1 MFVTF
6 QCSACGKKL
15 KVREA
20 LAGKVIQCPSCHNRC
35 QAPLGNGAAAE
46 DRIETLGVSRFPS
59 QDQNSTQRTDA
70 VRNESISSAET
81 QSPAPASP
89 QSTAMPR
96 STAITKVGTPLPQ
109 KATSKASS
117 GKSISSPGASAT
129 EPSLRGQVGRFQVR
143 SALGQGGFGTVYRAW
158 DPILNREVAIKLPR
172 AAGQSAEQ
180 LILEARAAAPLRH
193 PNIVAVY
200 EAGVEGDEV
209 FIAQEFVSGQTLI
222 DRIHDEPVEAEIA
235 AEWIRAL
242 ADALDYAHGEGIVHR
257 DVKPH
262 NIMVDESGR
271 AQLMDFGLAMSRSE
285 EPSRRGTQQ
294 RQVSGTPAYM
304 APEQARGDTQEI
316 GPKTDQYGL
325 GAVLYELLTGTAPY
339 RGGSEVVEQ
348 IASGVKPKAPRSVVT
363 SVPRDLEAICLKA
376 MSGLPVK
383 RYASCREFGDDLTR
397 FVNGDLVRARWYSPL
412 ELLSYWAK
420 RRPGF
425 LGWMTAAVC
434 LLALV
439 FGGGVAWTLRTLK
452 ADEAAAPVASSVPSS
467 PLASSKVPEQAAP
480 TNIAADLEAETLLY
494 GRQLDRTRLELEH
507 NEVRRA
513 DSWLEQS
520 RWDFRGWEY
529 NYLRRVVS
537 GGWKTLHGHWSE
549 ITAIAVHPSGQ
560 KFASAGRDQTIRV
573 WDIQSGEI
581 LRNVASSQLV
591 TALAFSP
598 DGSVLA
604 AATGDQ
610 TALPVAGPVP
620 MMAPVA
626 PAPSANPSSSPVPV
640 AAAPIVA
647 ESGGHAVL
655 LLNSDSMKELR
666 RYTEHAGA
674 ISDLAFSADGR
685 LVVSG
690 GAASNSQSPSPM
702 GNGGSARVWDVETL
716 ETKYELASPTGAVNR
731 IAFVP
736 ATSKVVATTGAGMR
750 GAILVW
756 DLAATVAPDGPP
768 APGPMPFPAPMA
780 PVVPMPQGIEPSPVL
795 PAAPTEVSVELPPS
809 KLPSKL
815 TASSVPELIPVSYVP
830 LPLGQ
835 PESPMSGSGI
845 PLQPIQQISGAS
857 LGLATDEM
865 QGQSVLMTSPAMELW
880 LLEQGRRRIAGT
892 FESID
897 DISNAIQG
905 GDRHTS
911 RVAAMAVFDLACSA
925 NDGSSFLPPAL
936 AVAGGDP
943 LTIRRPGQ
951 LVLKN
956 PRYESG
962 SEVLYRG
969 HRSAVTAVA
978 FRPDGKVFI
987 SGDANG
993 ALKIW
998 NAEVHPE
1005 VVRLPSAAAATKVA
1019 FGRDGRYVAVARKAL
1034 SWTALRGAVSMRDQ
1048 QGRPISSDPRTPGT
1062 IEFSDINNGQKVL
1075 TLTAGPGDVLGLCMD
1090 PEGKWVAGGGDDAR
1104 LRVWNLD
1111 NARLQT
1117 ETEMPGRILSL
1128 AVSSDG
1134 QQIAI
1139 GCADPETATRPIPEP
1154 VAGNSSDAAKPSGM
1168 VVIWNVQDGVEAGR
1182 WPAHQGDV
1190 LSVAFSP
1197 DGSTLATSGSD
1208 RLLHLW
1214 SIERKEIL
1222 RTLEAYDGEIVDLV
1236 FRPLGKDLGGVG
1248 FDPCR
1253 PSKPGDAVIW
1263 SAETGEQRLTLPAQS
1278 GRLYGITYSPDGRRF
1293 ATGGGAFIGSLA
1305 SPGNVRVHDAD
1316 SGIELLPLTGGTGR
1330 DRKREQVVKT
1340 FTTMV
1345 VKNEFRTETRSVVE
1359 KIPVTKTVTIDV
1371 PVTRIGDDGKP
1382 VTETEQQTKEVTE
1395 YHEVRKEVPVTV
1407 CVPVQVPEERTVM
1420 QQVDVMWEE
1429 PGTILAVAFSGDGRS
1444 LAAAC
1449 ENGSALVWDAQNCRP
1464 SDLTHWPNGRIV
1476 CTAAS
1481 SDGRWIAA
1489 AGDLTSGCD
1498 CRGIVRIYD
1507 ARTGRIQK
1515 EFETDSGVVSSI
1527 QFTPDG
1533 KRVVLLAGCMN
1544 WEMTSCYCDFGE
1556 LPQDQ
1561 QLVSQFSSQ
1570 RSNVS
1575 STQVCE
1581 VRDVESGERITT
1593 VGEPGNLLAMAVLPG
1608 SGHVL
1613 LSRDQTLSLHQ
1624 ADDGQEIRQWS
1635 VPGPVTQIAIHP
1647 DGVTFA
1653 CLTDPGHVLLL
1664 SSEQEE
1670 PVQVL
1675 ANDVAGVLTFNPSGS
1690 QLAVLQSG
1698 GGAAPVQLGSVPTSL
1713 PGPSL
1718 RVEDTPIGM
1727 LHLWNLSDNNKHSTS
1742 ALSGQSQATSISW
1755 LENPETLLIGNW
1767 DGSVVSVATGAM
1779 TNSWRV
1785 RGHRD
1790 GVQVLPI
1797 PDGRFA
1803 TLGREGDLRIWRS
1816 EFRQPQSADCVA
1828 CAAPRPRPIVLKTDP
1843 QASIQ
1848 RVAITGDGKQAVVAA
1863 SRRIRQIPGTLS
1875 HPVLLIDPMSGA
1887 ETAVPAHTDTIR
1899 SVAVRPDGLQS
1910 ASVSQDMKLR
1920 VSLTEGGASQ
1930 ELIHS
1935 NKLMK
1940 VVYSSDGRMIATST
1954 AFDGLVWLWD
1964 ANSLTQMRKWQ
1975 AEPMTAF
1982 AVAFHPSSKLI
1993 ATAGLSGMI
2002 KLWNTD
2008 NGELVREWKAH
2019 EGKIQTLMFHGDSLL
2034 ASCGDDRSV
2043 RLWNPESGEQTRVLE
2058 GFQSPVY
2065 DIAFSPDGLHL
2076 AAGAMEPVVRVFD
2089 LTTGAISSELP
2100 EHGSGIWSLAFSPDG
2115 TRLACCGRETP
2126 LVIWNW
2132 TDSQVVAR
2140 NQRAGE
2146 CLAWFPDG
2154 SRLLTGTVFNAS
2166 TPGPQVETVYSFH
2179 DPVSGQEVESFSIPD
2194 AVTQQ
2199 LAVSQNG
2206 QYVITCRNSG
2216 EVLLW
2221 DRKEQRI
2228 TAECRGHQGAV
2239 RSLCFHPD
2247 GNQFLTGG
2255 QDATIRIWK
2264 TAGTEQR
2271 SIPQSGPVSALALDP
2286 SGRWL
2291 AAGISRTVAIWDL
2304 TENKVIHELP
2314 GHYGE
2319 VCHIAFSPDGRLLA
2333 ATSRTFFN
2341 DRWQGDLK
2349 IWDVAT
2355 GTRKL
2360 SMPTHTWWDAAVSFD
2375 PSGRHIATTGKDH
2388 TVFVIDAETGAIERT
2403 IPTNGY
2409 LCASLAFAHDGRLL
2423 APLMNRATL
2432 MDVAPEEKPFGN
2444 SPYRAPSQDTDEE
2457 TAARWVLGQGG
2468 QLQVLIDGV
2477 APLDVNRVEDLPE
2490 DSFVI
2495 TRVSLSGNNSIQE
2508 SDLTVLHPLRKLT
2521 SLRLDLSSVSNE
2533 GLSFPGSNPDLREL
2547 FLNGTQIT
2555 DSGLHHL
2562 SGLKNLRLL
2571 HLNDTKVAGL
2581 GFRLSLKDLNLLE
2594 NVELHRTAL
2603 DDAGFEAVLALPG
2616 LKRIGLAGTSVTEQA
2631 ISAART
2637 QKPELEIVK

>member
-1 MFVTF
+1 MFLTF

-15 KVREA
+15 KVRDV
-20 LAGKVIQCPSCHNRC
+20 LAGKVIQCPSCQHRC
-35 QAPLGNGAAAE
+35 QAPQRNGPATE
-46 DRIETLGVSRFPS
+46 DRIETHADSGLPS
-59 QDQNSTQRTDA
+59 QDQNPPRRTDA
-70 VRNESISSAET
+70 VRNDLISSAEARR
-81 QSPAPASP
+81 PAPTPP
-89 QSTAMPR
+89 QSTATPR
-96 STAITKVGTPLPQ
+96 STPISNAGTPSPQ
-109 KATSKASS
+109 KPASV
-117 GKSISSPGASAT
+117 KSITPPAASPT
-129 EPSLRGQVGRFQVR
+129 ELPLRGQVGRFQVR

-200 EAGVEGDEV
+200 DAGVDGDEV
-209 FIAQEFVSGQTLI
+209 FIAQELVSGQTLI
-222 DRIHDEPVEAEIA
+222 DRINNEPIKAQIA

-242 ADALDYAHGEGIVHR
+242 ADALNYAHSEGIVHR

-271 AQLMDFGLAMSRSE
+271 TQLMDFGLAMSRSE
-285 EPSRRGTQQ
+285 ESSLRGPQDG
-294 RQVSGTPAYM
+294 QVSGTPAYM
-304 APEQARGDTQEI
+304 APEQARGDTQEV
-316 GPKTDQYGL
+316 GPKTDQYAL

-339 RGGSEVVEQ
+339 RGGSEVVDQ
-348 IASGVKPKAPRSVVT
+348 IASGVKPKAPRSVVA

-376 MSGLPVK
+376 MSGLPAK
-383 RYASCREFGDDLTR
+383 RYANCREFGEDLTR
-397 FVNGDLVRARWYSPL
+397 FVNGDLIRARWYSPL
-412 ELLSYWAK
+412 ELLSYWAQ
-420 RRPGF
+420 RRPGL

-439 FGGGVAWTLRTLK
+439 FGGGVALTLRTLK
-452 ADEAAAPVASSVPSS
+452 AEESTAPVASLS
-467 PLASSKVPEQAAP
+467 PAPLKSDVPELAAP
-480 TNIAADLEAETLLY
+480 RSVASDLEAETLLY
-494 GRQLDRTRLELEH
+494 GRQLDRTRLELQH

-549 ITAIAVHPSGQ
+549 ITAIAVHPDGQ

-581 LRNVASSQLV
+581 LKKVNSSQLV
-591 TALAFSP
+591 TALAYSP

-610 TALPVAGPVP
+610 TALPVAAPVP
-620 MMAPVA
+620 MVAPVA
-626 PAPSANPSSSPVPV
+626 PAPSTIPASSPVRV
-640 AAAPIVA
+640 ALAPTVA
-647 ESGGHAVL
+647 ESARHAVL
-655 LLNSDSMKELR
+655 LLNSDSMEELR
-666 RYTEHAGA
+666 RYTEHKGA
-674 ISDLAFSADGR
+674 ISDLAFSADGK

-690 GAASNSQSPSPM
+690 GAVTNSQSPSPM
-702 GNGGSARVWDVETL
+702 GNGGSAHVWDVETL
-716 ETKYELASPTGAVNR
+716 ETKHELASPTGAVNR

-736 ATSKVVATTGAGMR
+736 ATSKVVATTGKGMR

-756 DLAATVAPDGPP
+756 DLAAQVPQAAPAAAGPMAVPTPLVPTEPKPIVIAPTLAPVAAP
-768 APGPMPFPAPMA
+768 APAPVIASVPVPIPAPVIAPA
-780 PVVPMPQGIEPSPVL
+780 PVYIEGSGL
-795 PAAPTEVSVELPPS
+795 
-809 KLPSKL
+809 
-815 TASSVPELIPVSYVP
+815 
-830 LPLGQ
+830 
-835 PESPMSGSGI
+835 SGSRT
-845 PLQPIQQISGAS
+845 PLQPVQQIPGAS
-857 LGLATDEM
+857 LGLAADEF
-865 QGQSVLMTSPAMELW
+865 QQQSVVTTSPEMELW
-880 LLEQGRRRIAGT
+880 LLEQGRRRIAGP

-905 GDRHTS
+905 SNASQGADRHTS
-911 RVAAMAVFDLACSA
+911 RVASMAVFDLDYSA
-925 NDGSSFLPPAL
+925 TESPSFQPPAL
-936 AVAGGDP
+936 ALAGGDP

-956 PRYESG
+956 PRYDPG
-962 SEVLYRG
+962 SEVLHRG

-978 FRPDGKVFI
+978 FRPDGKIFI
-987 SGDANG
+987 SGDAEG

-1034 SWTALRGAVSMRDQ
+1034 SWTELRGAVSMQDQ

-1062 IEFSDINNGQKVL
+1062 IEISDINNGQKLL

-1090 PEGKWVAGGGDDAR
+1090 PEGKWLAGGGDDAR

-1111 NARLQT
+1111 NARVQT

-1128 AVSSDG
+1128 AVSADG
-1134 QQIAI
+1134 RQIAVA
-1139 GCADPETATRPIPEP
+1139 CANSASAPRPIPESE
-1154 VAGNSSDAAKPSGM
+1154 AGNSSDAAKPSGM
-1168 VVIWNVQDGVEAGR
+1168 VVIWNTQDGVAAGS

-1208 RLLHLW
+1208 RLVHLW
-1214 SIERKEIL
+1214 SIERKEVL
-1222 RTLEAYDGEIVDLV
+1222 RTMESYDGEIVDLA

-1253 PSKPGDAVIW
+1253 PGKPGDAVIW
-1263 SAETGEQRLTLPAQS
+1263 AAETGEQRLTLPEQS

-1293 ATGGGAFIGSLA
+1293 AIGGGAYIGSLA
-1305 SPGNVRVHDAD
+1305 SPGSVRVHDAET
-1316 SGIELLPLTGGTGR
+1316 GIELLPLAGGTGH
-1330 DRKREQVVKT
+1330 DRKREQHIQEVT
-1340 FTTMV
+1340 AMV
-1345 VKNEFRTETRSVVE
+1345 VKNEFRTEYRSVME
-1359 KIPVTKTVTIDV
+1359 KVPVTKTVTVDV
-1371 PVTRIGDDGKP
+1371 PVTKIGDNGEP
-1382 VTETEQQTKEVTE
+1382 VTVTEQQTKQITE
-1395 YHEVRKEVPVTV
+1395 YQEIQKEIPVTV
-1407 CVPVQVPEERTVM
+1407 CVPVQVPTTHMVKHEI
-1420 QQVDVMWEE
+1420 DVTWEE

-1464 SDLTHWPNGRIV
+1464 SDLTNWPNGRIV

-1489 AGDLTSGCD
+1489 AGDLTSGCG
-1498 CRGIVRIYD
+1498 CRGIIRIYD
-1507 ARTGRIQK
+1507 ARTGRMQN

-1527 QFTPDG
+1527 RFTPDG
-1533 KRVVLLAGCMN
+1533 KHVVLLAGCMN
-1544 WEMTSCYCDFGE
+1544 WEMTSCYTDFGE
-1556 LPQDQ
+1556 MPLDE
-1561 QLVSQFSSQ
+1561 QLLNQYSSQ
-1570 RSNVS
+1570 RGRAS
-1575 STQVCE
+1575 STQICE
-1581 VRDVESGERITT
+1581 VRDAESGERIAAI
-1593 VGEPGNLLAMAVLPG
+1593 GEPGNLSAMAVLPG

-1613 LSRDQTLSLHQ
+1613 LSGDQTLSLHQ
-1624 ADDGQEIRQWS
+1624 ADDGHEFRRWS
-1635 VPGPVTQIAIHP
+1635 VPGPVTQIALHP
-1647 DGVTFA
+1647 DGVTCA
-1653 CLTDPGHVLLL
+1653 CLTDLGHVVLL
-1664 SSEQEE
+1664 SSERED

-1675 ANDVAGVLTFNPSGS
+1675 ADDVAGVLTFSPSGS

-1698 GGAAPVQLGSVPTSL
+1698 GGAAPVQMGSVPTSL
-1713 PGPSL
+1713 QGPNL
-1718 RVEDTPIGM
+1718 RVEEASIGM

-1742 ALSGQSQATSISW
+1742 AVTGESPATSISW
-1755 LENPETLLIGNW
+1755 MENPETLLIGNG
-1767 DGSVVSVATGAM
+1767 DGSIVSVASDSM
-1779 TNSWRV
+1779 KNSWKV
-1785 RGHRD
+1785 SGHRD
-1790 GVQVLPI
+1790 GVQILPI
-1797 PDGRFA
+1797 PDGRVA

-1816 EFRQPQSADCVA
+1816 DFHQPQSPDCVA
-1828 CAAPRPRPIVLKTDP
+1828 CDAPQSRPIVLKTDP

-1848 RVAITGDGKQAVVAA
+1848 RVAITDDGQQVVVAA
-1863 SRRIRQIPGTLS
+1863 SRQIRQIPGALS
-1875 HPVLLIDPMSGA
+1875 HPVLLIDPLSGA
-1887 ETAVPAHTDTIR
+1887 ETPVPAHTDTIR

-1920 VSLTEGGASQ
+1920 VSLTEGGASR
-1930 ELIHS
+1930 ELVHS

-1940 VVYSSDGRMIATST
+1940 VVYSGDGRMIATST

-1964 ANSLTQMRKWQ
+1964 ANSLTELRRWQ
-1975 AEPMTAF
+1975 AEPTTAF

-2002 KLWNTD
+2002 KLWNPE
-2008 NGELVREWKAH
+2008 NGELVREWKGH
-2019 EGKIQTLMFHGDSLL
+2019 EGKIQTLLFHSDNLL

-2043 RLWNPESGEQTRVLE
+2043 RLWNPESGEQTRVLQ

-2076 AAGAMEPVVRVFD
+2076 AAGAMEPVVRVFN
-2089 LTTGAISSELP
+2089 LTTGEISSELP
-2100 EHGSGIWSLAFSPDG
+2100 NHGTGIWSLAFSPDG

-2132 TDSQVVAR
+2132 TDSQIVAG
-2140 NQRAGE
+2140 NSRAGE

-2154 SRLLTGTVFNAS
+2154 SRLLTGSVFNAS
-2166 TPGPQVETVYSFH
+2166 TSGPRVETVYSVH
-2179 DPVSGQEVESFSIPD
+2179 DPVSGREQDSFSIPG
-2194 AVTQQ
+2194 AVPQQ
-2199 LAVSQNG
+2199 LAVSNNG
-2206 QYVITCRNSG
+2206 KYVITCRNSG
-2216 EVLLW
+2216 EVLNW

-2247 GNQFLTGG
+2247 GSQFLTGG
-2255 QDATIRIWK
+2255 QDATIRIWN

-2271 SIPQSGPVSALALDP
+2271 SIPQSGPVSALAIDP
-2286 SGRWL
+2286 SGRLL
-2291 AAGISRTVAIWDL
+2291 AAGTNRSIAIWDL
-2304 TENKVIHELP
+2304 DENKVVQVLP

-2319 VCHIAFSPDGRLLA
+2319 VCHIAFSRDGRQLA
-2333 ATSRTFFN
+2333 ATSRTYFN

-2388 TVFVIDAETGAIERT
+2388 TVFVIDAETATIERT
-2403 IPTNGY
+2403 IPTHGY

-2432 MDVAPEEKPFGN
+2432 MDVAPEAKRFGN
-2444 SPYRAPSQDTDEE
+2444 APYVAPLQDPDEA

-2468 QLQVLIDGV
+2468 QLQVLVDGV
-2477 APLDVNRVEDLPE
+2477 APLDVNRAEDLPA

-2495 TRVSLSGNNSIQE
+2495 TRVTLTGSNSIQE
-2508 SDLTVLHPLRKLT
+2508 SDLKVLHPLQKLT
-2521 SLRLDLSSVSNE
+2521 SLRLDLGSITNE
-2533 GLSFPGSNPDLREL
+2533 GLSFLSSYPDLREL
-2547 FLNGTQIT
+2547 FLNGTQLT
-2555 DSGLHHL
+2555 DKGLDQL
-2562 SGLKNLRLL
+2562 AGLKNLRVL
-2571 HLNDTKVAGL
+2571 HLNDTKVTGL
-2581 GFRLSLKDLNLLE
+2581 GFRLSLKNLNLLE

-2603 DDAGFEAVLALPG
+2603 DDAGLEAVLTLPG
-2616 LKRIGLAGTSVTEQA
+2616 LKWIGLAGTAVSEQA
-2631 ISAART
+2631 MAAAKT
-2637 QKPELEIVK
+2637 QKPELEIAK